1 MKSQQK
7 IPLPQQIG
15 KLSLED
21 LLSQNK
27 ISQNTYQKVIAAKKY
42 IERKY
47 NLIKLKKVEN
57 NILIEKLKSS
67 DLPESKKLEIINEI
81 NQQEI
86 KNNQKKLEKMSASN
100 YESLS
105 IIGRG
110 AFGEV
115 HICREIKTGE
125 IVAIKKNKKR
135 SFIQ

>member
-7 IPLPQQIG
+7 IPLPQQLT

-21 LLSQNK
+21 LLAQNK

-86 KNNQKKLEKMSASN
+86 KS
-100 YESLS
+100 
-105 IIGRG
+105 
-110 AFGEV
+110 
-115 HICREIKTGE
+115 T
-125 IVAIKKNKKR
+125 KKN
-135 SFIQ
+135 